1 MTGQLSRKLDIC
13 RQLLPHA
20 TEMAAI
26 AVLLALCCLNP
37 SQSRAQSPGAAAGN
51 APQPA
56 FEVASIRPDDPG
68 SMSNMLRARFTADSY
83 TAEHFSLQMLIK
95 SAYGVDDN
103 QITGAPKWSSSQ
115 RFGIEAKMDSDTT
128 AALSKLSGDQLQLAH
143 RQMLQALL
151 ADRFKLA
158 LHTETKDLP
167 VFVLVIAKGGPKI
180 HEAKSGDT
188 YANGVKNAGGE
199 AIGPHMAM
207 MRLGGGRI
215 EAQGVP
221 MDSLANG
228 LAQQLG
234 RKVLDKT
241 GLKGNYDYTLE
252 WTPDQGHAETTED
265 SSGPS
270 IFTAIQEQLGLKL
283 ESRTAPVDILV
294 IDHVEMPSPN

>member
-1 MTGQLSRKLDIC
+1 
-13 RQLLPHA
+13 
-20 TEMAAI
+20 
-26 AVLLALCCLNP
+26 
-37 SQSRAQSPGAAAGN
+37 
-51 APQPA
+51 
-56 FEVASIRPDDPG
+56 
-68 SMSNMLRARFTADSY
+68 MSNMLRARFTADSF

-103 QITGAPKWSSSQ
+103 QITGAPKWSNSQ

-128 AALSKLSGDQLQLAH
+128 ATLSKLSGDQLQLAH

-151 ADRFKLA
+151 ADRFKLT

-167 VFVLVIAKGGPKI
+167 VFALVIAKGGPKI
-180 HEAKSGDT
+180 HEAKSGDAS
-188 YANGVKNAGGE
+188 ANGAKNAAGE
-199 AIGPHMAM
+199 ATGPHM
-207 MRLGGGRI
+207 MRFGGGRI

-221 MDSLANG
+221 INSLANG
-228 LAQQLG
+228 LSQQLG

-252 WTPDQGHAETTED
+252 WTPDQVHTEGTED

>member
-1 MTGQLSRKLDIC
+1 
-13 RQLLPHA
+13 
-20 TEMAAI
+20 
-26 AVLLALCCLNP
+26 
-37 SQSRAQSPGAAAGN
+37 
-51 APQPA
+51 
-56 FEVASIRPDDPG
+56 
-68 SMSNMLRARFTADSY
+68 
-83 TAEHFSLQMLIK
+83 
-95 SAYGVDDN
+95 
-103 QITGAPKWSSSQ
+103 
-115 RFGIEAKMDSDTT
+115 
-128 AALSKLSGDQLQLAH
+128 
-143 RQMLQALL
+143 L
-151 ADRFKLA
+151 ADRFKLT

-167 VFVLVIAKGGPKI
+167 VFALVVAKGGPKI

-188 YANGVKNAGGE
+188 YASGVKNARGE

-215 EAQGVP
+215 EAQGLP
-221 MDSLANG
+221 MDSLVNG

-252 WTPDQGHAETTED
+252 WTPDSGHAEGTED

-283 ESRTAPVDILV
+283 ESRTAPVEILV